1 MSVLLY
7 LLPLGFIFDLV
18 GYLPPSGR
26 LLLIYGLLAL
36 PLALKP
42 SRQAAWLALGLGV
55 VVVVRALLPWPA
67 VAETAL
73 LLLAHQ
79 VIWAVIAPVPRALR
93 MGVVAYAVLHLWLFV
108 SPLGLPVLEYLTT
121 SGNQLA
127 QRIAGQPIHFGPSY
141 LNVGGLLL
149 FLMLSVFGWDR
160 TQEGPLRTAV
170 FLVATSV
177 LNALAAVL
185 LLKNADFAASFS
197 WTLKFRDAF
206 GFPELWKNLKGMAVI
221 VYPGMVF
228 LMQFVVYVLTH
239 YGRAAM
245 VRTNGGSEFKFHL
258 ALHFGTA
265 ADLTDRPRTGGGP
278 VPVKQERAFD
288 KRRLVL
294 AAVAGLTV
302 LVVVPPTSWRRPAPC
317 DLVFVERGVV
327 SFTKP
332 DYTRYG
338 ESAGGMFGMLPEYA
352 RLFGCKAVVVK
363 DVPATLDPEQVLVF
377 TNLDE
382 DLGKETY
389 QRVWE
394 FVAKGGSLWVLG
406 DHTFIKNGRNHLN
419 ELLEPTH
426 ISFNNDS
433 AQFFPQGWFNS
444 YRFMQGTPFATL
456 RDDAENRPGIL
467 VGASLEL
474 GVPAQPFVIG
484 RFAYA
489 DRGLDKPSPEANR
502 GYLGDFK
509 YQSGKVPRELKPD
522 DPPSERLG
530 ERLGDLTLVAGE
542 RYGKGRVLV
551 YGDTS
556 SFFNNNL
563 TRSFEL
569 LRSSL
574 AWLGESNKWTV
585 SASTWG
591 RRLAVLLVVG
601 FGCLA
606 FWWRSAPV
614 ETGALAVSVEPEGL
628 GQNARTTGG
637 ASILPAAILRLG
649 NPLIAV
655 FGQLGA
661 APLLAIT
668 AISFVTHG
676 QGGLPGYDEPFA
688 QEHLAILDYSH
699 QPNASKHSAMDSG
712 LHGVGINLLRHGE
725 LPIAMN
731 DWDPA
736 LLGHA
741 KYLVLN
747 APRRPITGGEYRD
760 LKRFMERGGTV
771 ILGCGYLDAAGCK
784 NLLEPLGCEIG
795 AVPLGRFFDRP
806 AFGQPVSF
814 MCAWALAKVPK
825 EAKILCAS
833 ADWPLMVEV
842 PVGKGSLVL
851 IGDSEFLH
859 NRNVEGHKNH
869 DPANTAFLKNLFDST
884 TR

>member
-42 SRQAAWLALGLGV
+42 SRRAGWLALGLGV

-79 VIWAVIAPVPRALR
+79 VIWTVIAPVPRALR

-121 SGNQLA
+121 AGNQLA

-149 FLMLSVFGWDR
+149 FLVLSVFSWDR

-221 VYPGMVF
+221 IYPGLVF
-228 LMQFVVYVLTH
+228 LMQFVVYLLTH

-245 VRTNGGSEFKFHL
+245 VRTTGGSEFKFQL

-265 ADLTDRPRTGGGP
+265 ADMDEGSRPGGNWP
-278 VPVKQERAFD
+278 TLKSLRAFD
-288 KRRLVL
+288 KRWLVL

-352 RLFGCKAVVVK
+352 RLFGCEATVVK
-363 DVPATLDPEQVLVF
+363 DIPEKLKPGQVLVF

-382 DLGKETY
+382 SLGKETQ

-419 ELLEPTH
+419 ELLAPCH

-444 YRFMQGTPFATL
+444 YRFPQGTPFATL

-484 RFAYA
+484 RFGYS
-489 DRGLDKPSPEANR
+489 DRGLDKPSAEANR

-509 YQSGKVPRELKPD
+509 YQSGKVPRDLKPD

-551 YGDTS
+551 FGDTS

-574 AWLGESNKWTV
+574 GWLGESNKWTFF
-585 SASTWG
+585 ASIWG
-591 RRLAVLLVVG
+591 RRFALLLVAV
-601 FGCLA
+601 FVCLA
-606 FWWRSAPV
+606 FWWRAGPV
-614 ETGALAVSVEPEGL
+614 GMEPEGL

-637 ASILPAAILRLG
+637 AGMLHLG
-649 NPLIAV
+649 NPLFAV

-676 QGGLPGYDEPFA
+676 QGGLPAYAEPFA
-688 QEHLAILDYSH
+688 REHLAILDYSH

-712 LHGVGINLLRHGE
+712 LHGVGINLLRHGK

-736 LLGHA
+736 VLEHA

-747 APRRPITGGEYRD
+747 APRRPITDGEVRT
-760 LKRFMERGGTV
+760 LMRFMDRGGTV

-784 NLLEPLGCEIG
+784 QLLDPLGLAISG
-795 AVPLGRFFDRP
+795 VPRGRFFDRT
-806 AFGQPVSF
+806 AFGQTVSF
-814 MCAWALAKVPK
+814 MSAWEIEKDLPK
-825 EAKILCAS
+825 EAKILCAW
-833 ADWPLMVEV
+833 DDKPLMVEM
-842 PVGKGSLVL
+842 PVGKGELIL